1 MDEREMQRIDSLY
14 DDNYAKADEITI
26 SAERRM
32 RLATIATVVDILR
45 ADARKAEKAKEEE
58 KAKEKGDGV
67 TAVTMTDINCLGMEY
82 PRLPAF
88 LQPLGCTIVEDIE
101 GYRIA
106 WKNDVY
112 SYDKRAVYALRIKGR
127 FAIMP
132 DTFTR
137 LDMEQLKDAYRKK
150 RGFELPEYPSV
161 NLEK

>member
-1 MDEREMQRIDSLY
+1 MDEREMLHIDSLY
-14 DDNYAKADEITI
+14 NDNYAKAVKFGLSLNDMI
-26 SAERRM
+26 
-32 RLATIATVVDILR
+32 RLAMIATVVDILR

-58 KAKEKGDGV
+58 KAKEKGDRV
-67 TAVTMTDINCLGMEY
+67 ATVTMTDINCLGVEY

-112 SYDKRAVYALRIKGR
+112 AYDKRAVYALRIKGR

-137 LDMEQLKDAYRKK
+137 LDMEQLKDAYRKR

>member
-1 MDEREMQRIDSLY
+1 MDEREMLQIYSLY
-14 DDNYAKADEITI
+14 DDNYAKAVKFGLSQDKM
-26 SAERRM
+26 M
-32 RLATIATVVDILR
+32 RLAMIATVVDILR
-45 ADARKAEKAKEEE
+45 ADARKAAKAKEE
-58 KAKEKGDGV
+58 GDRV
-67 TAVTMTDINCLGMEY
+67 VAVTMTDINCLGMEY

-137 LDMEQLKDAYRKK
+137 LDMEQLKDAFRKK

>member
-1 MDEREMQRIDSLY
+1 MDEREMLHIDSLY
-14 DDNYAKADEITI
+14 DRNKAKAMNLGLSQDKM
-26 SAERRM
+26 M
-32 RLATIATVVDILR
+32 RLALIATVVDILR

-58 KAKEKGDGV
+58 KAKEKGDRV
-67 TAVTMTDINCLGMEY
+67 ATVTMTDINCLGVEY

-112 SYDKRAVYALRIKGR
+112 AYDKRAVYALRIKGR

-137 LDMEQLKDAYRKK
+137 LDMEQLKDAYRKR

>member
-1 MDEREMQRIDSLY
+1 MDEREMLQIGSLY
-14 DDNYAKADEITI
+14 DENKDKAMKLGLSQDKM
-26 SAERRM
+26 M

-58 KAKEKGDGV
+58 KV
-67 TAVTMTDINCLGMEY
+67 TAVTMTDINCLGVEY

-127 FAIMP
+127 FAILP
-132 DTFTR
+132 DTFTG
-137 LDMEQLKDAYRKK
+137 LDMEQLRDAYRKK
-150 RGFELPEYPSV
+150 RGFELPVYPSV

>member
-1 MDEREMQRIDSLY
+1 MDERELLRIDSLY

-32 RLATIATVVDILR
+32 RLAMIATVVDILQ
-45 ADARKAEKAKEEE
+45 ADARKAAKANEEE
-58 KAKEKGDGV
+58 KAKEEDKV

-112 SYDKRAVYALRIKGR
+112 SYDMRALYALRIKGR

>member
-1 MDEREMQRIDSLY
+1 MDEREMRQIDSLY
-14 DDNYAKADEITI
+14 DDNYAKADELTI
-26 SAERRM
+26 SAERR
-32 RLATIATVVDILR
+32 RQLALIATVVDILR

-58 KAKEKGDGV
+58 KAKEDV
-67 TAVTMTDINCLGMEY
+67 DRVAAVTMTDINCLGVEY

-101 GYRIA
+101 GYRLA

-112 SYDKRAVYALRIKGR
+112 SYDKRAVCALRIKGR

-137 LDMEQLKDAYRKK
+137 LDMEQLKDAYRKT

>member
-1 MDEREMQRIDSLY
+1 MDEREMLHIDSLY
-14 DDNYAKADEITI
+14 DGNKAKAMKLGLSQDKMT
-26 SAERRM
+26 
-32 RLATIATVVDILR
+32 RLALIATVVDILR

-58 KAKEKGDGV
+58 KAKERDKV
-67 TAVTMTDINCLGMEY
+67 TAVTMTDINCLGVEY

-106 WKNDVY
+106 WKNDTY
-112 SYDKRAVYALRIKGR
+112 SYDKRALCALRIKGR

-137 LDMEQLKDAYRKK
+137 LDMEQLKDAYRKT

-161 NLEK
+161 NLEQ

>member
-1 MDEREMQRIDSLY
+1 MDEIAMLQIDSLY
-14 DDNYAKADEITI
+14 DENKAKAMKLGLLQDKM
-26 SAERRM
+26 M
-32 RLATIATVVDILR
+32 RLAMIATVVDILR
-45 ADARKAEKAKEEE
+45 ADARKAEKANEEK
-58 KAKEKGDGV
+58 KAKEEDKV
-67 TAVTMTDINCLGMEY
+67 TAVTMTDINCLGVEY

-112 SYDKRAVYALRIKGR
+112 SYDMRALYALRIKGR

-132 DTFTR
+132 TTFTR
-137 LDMEQLKDAYRKK
+137 LDMEQLKDAFRKT

>member
-1 MDEREMQRIDSLY
+1 MDEREMRQIDSLY
-14 DDNYAKADEITI
+14 DDNYAKADEFTI
-26 SAERRM
+26 SAERR
-32 RLATIATVVDILR
+32 RLLAMIATVVDILR

-58 KAKEKGDGV
+58 KTKEEGDRV
-67 TAVTMTDINCLGMEY
+67 ATVTMTDINCLGVEY

-137 LDMEQLKDAYRKK
+137 LDMEQLKDAFRKT

>member
-1 MDEREMQRIDSLY
+1 MDERELLHINSLFKE
-14 DDNYAKADEITI
+14 NQAKADELAI
-26 SAERRM
+26 SAERSI
-32 RLATIATVVDILR
+32 RLAMIATVVDILR
-45 ADARKAEKAKEEE
+45 ADARKAEKAKEE
-58 KAKEKGDGV
+58 GDRV
-67 TAVTMTDINCLGMEY
+67 ATVTMTDINCLGVEY

-137 LDMEQLKDAYRKK
+137 LDMEQLKDAYRKR

>member
-1 MDEREMQRIDSLY
+1 MDMRELRHINNSIYKENLDKANELAISDERRIQ
-14 DDNYAKADEITI
+14 
-26 SAERRM
+26 
-32 RLATIATVVDILR
+32 LAMIATVVDILR
-45 ADARKAEKAKEEE
+45 EDARKAEKAKEEE
-58 KAKEKGDGV
+58 KAKERDKV
-67 TAVTMTDINCLGMEY
+67 TAVTMTDINCLGVEY

-106 WKNDVY
+106 WKNDTY

-137 LDMEQLKDAYRKK
+137 LDMEQLKDGYKKK